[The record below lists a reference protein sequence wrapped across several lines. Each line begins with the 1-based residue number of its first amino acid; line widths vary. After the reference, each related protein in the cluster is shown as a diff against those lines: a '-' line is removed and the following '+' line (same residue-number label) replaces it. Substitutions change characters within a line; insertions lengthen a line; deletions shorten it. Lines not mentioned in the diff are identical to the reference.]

1 MISGS
6 QEDAQLAEV
15 LIHQCLANQP
25 RLETL
30 ELRVPSS
37 YCGRLIGR
45 GGETVR
51 RMQSQSGCKIDIE
64 RGSDNREKNQSFVV
78 K

>member
-1 MISGS
+1 MIVGG
-6 QEDAQLAEV
+6 QDDAQLAEV
-15 LIHQCLANQP
+15 LIHQFVANQP

-37 YCGRLIGR
+37 YCGRIIGR

-51 RMQSQSGCKIDIE
+51 RMQTESGCKIDIE
-64 RGSDNREKNQSFVV
+64 RGSDNSERE
-78 K
+78 